1 MVGVIP
7 IVVLKWILISNWRLP
22 WYNELLSG
30 LGLDMIEN
38 SLILKLQINIHCN
51 EIFKSQLNDEYIQF
65 SERLQY

>member
-51 EIFKSQLNDEYIQF
+51 EIFKSRLNDEYIQF
-65 SERLQY
+65 LERLQY